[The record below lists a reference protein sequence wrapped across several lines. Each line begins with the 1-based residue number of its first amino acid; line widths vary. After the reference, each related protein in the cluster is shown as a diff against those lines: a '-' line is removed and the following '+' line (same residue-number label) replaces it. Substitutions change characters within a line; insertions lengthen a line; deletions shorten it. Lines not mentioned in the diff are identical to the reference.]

1 MLELDVGNGIHY
13 HLNGCHKLHPI
24 HSLSTYINAKY
35 SCVETLNSIFHI
47 LVLTAIA
54 QEKKEVE
61 LRTGIE
67 GFNKENM
74 KHSETQVKQVLPDKE
89 SKYIAFVTRLYYV
102 KV

>member
-1 MLELDVGNGIHY
+1 MG
-13 HLNGCHKLHPI
+13 
-24 HSLSTYINAKY
+24 TYTNTRYLRI
-35 SCVETLNSIFHI
+35 ETLNSIFHI

-89 SKYIAFVTRLYYV
+89 SKSIALVTRLSYV
-102 KV
+102 GEGV